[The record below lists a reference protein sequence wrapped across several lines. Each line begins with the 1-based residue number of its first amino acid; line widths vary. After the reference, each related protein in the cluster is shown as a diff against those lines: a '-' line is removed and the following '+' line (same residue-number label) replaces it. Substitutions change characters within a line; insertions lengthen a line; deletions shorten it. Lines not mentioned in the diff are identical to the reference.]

1 MIIYLS
7 SSLLELSWW
16 AFKMTTVG
24 IYTGI
29 SYLMTSPEVADP
41 TPTPTP
47 TEAETQHI
55 LDELKEI
62 KELIKNKDTIENE

>member
-29 SYLMTSPEVADP
+29 SYLVSTPEENHSNS
-41 TPTPTP
+41 

-62 KELIKNKDTIENE
+62 KELIKNKDIIENG

>member
-29 SYLMTSPEVADP
+29 SYLVTSPEV
-41 TPTPTP
+41 TTS

-62 KELIKNKDTIENE
+62 KELIKTKDIIENE